1 MTSPGTAETKAT
13 LAARLRRLLAWLWL
27 GPGLPA
33 LILFPGLAAVQVIGS
48 HFAGENQPDREQL
61 DFLGYGLLVLGPA
74 LLLARLRFP
83 GAVALAVSAVTLAY
97 VLLDY
102 PFGPFVLS
110 VIVALFTAVDQGRRL
125 AAWSSALLLYAGHFG
140 ARYAF
145 GIEPEPKA
153 AELLGVGAWL
163 LVVLA
168 ASEVVRAR
176 RQWTAES
183 RRAEEQETGRRA
195 SEERL
200 RIARELHD
208 VLGHHL
214 SLINVQAGVAL
225 HLKDRQP
232 EQAATALTAI
242 EQASREALSELK
254 SVINIL
260 QQPQEAA
267 PRAPLP
273 GLAGLEN
280 LARQARA
287 AGLAVDARVDGDPR
301 PLPAPVDAAAYR
313 IVQEALTNV
322 VRHSGARRVSV
333 ALRYGDQELE
343 VAVEDNGPG
352 PRSGGG
358 GGGSGIEGMRE
369 RVSALGG
376 RFEAGPLP
384 GQGFRVRAVLPLGQ
398 AT

>member
-1 MTSPGTAETKAT
+1 LTSPGTAETKAT